1 MLDKSTTE
9 ALFMAKVEKDTV
21 TECWNWTAGLKQQGY
36 GQFTANG
43 RIALVAHRWSYENFV
58 GPIAKG
64 LVIDHLCR
72 NRRCVN
78 PAHLEAVTQGEN
90 VRRWKESPL
99 SEEERQHYE
108 EKRRTRKQTKRS
120 HLDKRVMY
128 FFHHVEIIPNG
139 CWIWWG
145 RCTEDGYGMFG
156 TPYKRAHRVAYEIF
170 KGAIPDGLQ
179 IDHLCR
185 VRRCVNPEHLEAVT
199 SKENTLRGETITG
212 LNAQKTHCPQGHPL
226 EGDNL
231 YLYNGKRSCK
241 ECRRNHTRKRQH
253 FQERGLPPG
262 QKTAC
267 VHGHPYTPENTL
279 RDSEGFRKCRT
290 CHEHRR
296 TGPTIV
302 RNEPSQTT
310 LFGM

>member
-1 MLDKSTTE
+1 
-9 ALFMAKVEKDTV
+9 
-21 TECWNWTAGLKQQGY
+21 
-36 GQFTANG
+36 
-43 RIALVAHRWSYENFV
+43 
-58 GPIAKG
+58 
-64 LVIDHLCR
+64 
-72 NRRCVN
+72 
-78 PAHLEAVTQGEN
+78 
-90 VRRWKESPL
+90 
-99 SEEERQHYE
+99 
-108 EKRRTRKQTKRS
+108 
-120 HLDKRVMY
+120 MY

-241 ECRRNHTRKRQH
+241 ECRRNHTRKR
-253 FQERGLPPG
+253 RNAASRLGKRPPAYMAIRIPQRIPCG
-262 QKTAC
+262 ILKDFGS
-267 VHGHPYTPENTL
+267 V
-279 RDSEGFRKCRT
+279 
-290 CHEHRR
+290 
-296 TGPTIV
+296 
-302 RNEPSQTT
+302 EPVMSTVVQDQQ
-310 LFGM
+310 L